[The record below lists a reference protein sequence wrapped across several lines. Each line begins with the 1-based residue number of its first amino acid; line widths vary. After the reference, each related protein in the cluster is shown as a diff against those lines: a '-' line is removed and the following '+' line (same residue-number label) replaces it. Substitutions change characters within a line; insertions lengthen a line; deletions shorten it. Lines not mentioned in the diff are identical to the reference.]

1 MKMALKG
8 HVAVVKM
15 LLAGGAHVNIQSGPG
30 MTALMKASYGGH
42 PKVVKMLLAQGADVN
57 YQTEGGYTA
66 LTQAQHG
73 PGVYPTGKHKEV
85 IQLLKAAGAK

>member
-1 MKMALKG
+1 
-8 HVAVVKM
+8 
-15 LLAGGAHVNIQSGPG
+15 
-30 MTALMKASYGGH
+30 MTALMKASDGGQ

-57 YQTEGGYTA
+57 HQQMEGDFTA
-66 LTQAQHG
+66 LMYAQQG